1 MRTADSPERFIEM
14 VRTAL
19 DECGVRTTDLLVVA
33 VSGGSDSLS
42 LLRALHRLSD
52 KDGPRLHCAHLDHG
66 LRGAA
71 STADAAFVADQ
82 CHSLGIPL
90 TSEAVDVEEV
100 RALRRLSVEAAAR
113 EVRYE
118 FLSRV
123 VRAQGARAVVLGHT
137 ADDQA
142 ETILMNIVRGSGL
155 AGLQGMRPSSMRKID
170 GVDLLLL
177 RPLLAIGKQDTL
189 DFCSALGLE
198 PRLDASNLSPA
209 ATRNMLR
216 LEAIPLL
223 ERLNPAVRE
232 ALLRLSRSATQG
244 VAHLDREA
252 DEAWDEM
259 ARHALGVVTLPK
271 APLAAMD
278 PAVRAHLLRRA
289 VLETKGDLDRLD
301 QGHIEQIAQLAT
313 GPAGRSLDLPGGL
326 LFSVAYED
334 VTFAVGRTVPVPA
347 TIDGSL
353 DIAVPGE
360 TRVEPWNISAKLMN
374 RIEWEGAAE
383 KPARDTNVAYLSP
396 PAMRDV
402 QVRSRRAG
410 DRFQPLGLSGH
421 KKLQDFMVDSHV
433 PREMRD
439 ATPLVVAGRRIA
451 WVVGWR
457 IAEWARVTEDDDT
470 VLELKFS
477 LAQS

>member
-1 MRTADSPERFIEM
+1 MRIVDSPERFIEQ

-19 DECGVRTTDLLVVA
+19 VECGVMTTNLLVVA
-33 VSGGSDSLS
+33 VSGGPDSLS
-42 LLRALHRLSD
+42 LLHALHKLSGD
-52 KDGPRLHCAHLDHG
+52 DGPQLHCAHLDHG

-123 VRAQGARAVVLGHT
+123 SRAQSARAVVLGHT

-170 GVDLLLL
+170 GVDLLML
-177 RPLLAIGKQDTL
+177 RPLLAIDKRDTL

-198 PRLDASNLSPA
+198 PRLDTTNLSTV

-216 LEAIPLL
+216 IEAIPLL
-223 ERLNPAVRE
+223 ERLNPAFRE

-252 DEAWDEM
+252 GEAWNDM
-259 ARHALGVVTLPK
+259 ARHELGVVTLPK
-271 APLAAMD
+271 ASLAVMD

-289 VLETKGDLDRLD
+289 VLEAKGDLDRLD
-301 QGHIEQIAQLAT
+301 QGHVEQMAQLVS

-326 LFSVAYED
+326 LFSVDYED
-334 VTFAVGRTVPVPA
+334 ITFAVGGTVRVPT
-347 TIDGSL
+347 TIDGYH
-353 DIAVPGE
+353 DITVPGE
-360 TRVEPWNISAKLMN
+360 TLVEPWNISARVMN
-374 RIEWEGAAE
+374 RIESERATG
-383 KPARDTNVAYLSP
+383 KSARDANIEYLSF
-396 PAMRDV
+396 AAIRDI

-421 KKLQDFMVDSHV
+421 KKLQDFMVDSRV

-439 ATPLVVAGRRIA
+439 ATPLVVAGGRIA

-470 VLELKFS
+470 VLELEFS
-477 LAQS
+477 LAES